1 MTVAICFACGEFKV
15 GAFTSCPHCG
25 AEPTTD
31 EDLAHSLALTDH
43 YLTPEALEQVQQ
55 RAVAGQPID
64 IAPEFYE
71 QLLQGLQEERATKAS
86 RPWWKFW

>member
-15 GAFTSCPHCG
+15 GAFTPCPQCG
-25 AEPTTD
+25 AEPATID
-31 EDLAHSLALTDH
+31 EQAHSLALTDH

-55 RAVAGQPID
+55 RAATGQPIEID
-64 IAPEFYE
+64 GDFLEL
-71 QLLQGLQEERATKAS
+71 LLQTLHEEQQR

>member
-15 GAFTSCPHCG
+15 GAFTPCPICSG
-25 AEPTTD
+25 APVTVE
-31 EDLAHSLALTDH
+31 EEAQSLALTDH

-55 RAVAGQPID
+55 QAAAGQPVNID
-64 IAPEFYE
+64 ADFYE
-71 QLLQGLQEERATKAS
+71 QLLQTLRDERTVRAN